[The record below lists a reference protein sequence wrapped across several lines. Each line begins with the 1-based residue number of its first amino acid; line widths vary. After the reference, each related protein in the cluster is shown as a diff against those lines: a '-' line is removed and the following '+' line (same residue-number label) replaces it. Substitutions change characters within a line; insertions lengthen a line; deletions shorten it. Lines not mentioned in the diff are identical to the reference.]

1 MRLSR
6 DLLIVLALFV
16 VLALFTVVPAM
27 RRAEIEEAQQTF
39 TPYSTHSAEPD
50 GTLALMLWL
59 EQIGYRTQRI
69 ENDTF
74 ATPDEARVLFVF
86 PSRETYA
93 DFEAQ
98 ALLRWVE
105 RGNTLIAFA
114 RALPGDDNLLRALNA
129 AVEPIGYADIV
140 PLEQPLAATADV
152 RVNTFSGLRL
162 NRNDFVQYL
171 SANGSPLLVGFAQ
184 GRGKI
189 FLSTSPFV

>member
-1 MRLSR
+1 MRFSR
-6 DLLIVLALFV
+6 DLLIVIVLFA
-16 VLALFTVVPAM
+16 VLAVFTVVPAM
-27 RRAEIEEAQQTF
+27 RRAEIEEAQETF
-39 TPYSTHSAEPD
+39 IPYSTHSAQPN

-105 RGNTLIAFA
+105 RGNTLV
-114 RALPGDDNLLRALNA
+114 ALAMT
-129 AVEPIGYADIV
+129 
-140 PLEQPLAATADV
+140 LA
-152 RVNTFSGLRL
+152 
-162 NRNDFVQYL
+162 
-171 SANGSPLLVGFAQ
+171 
-184 GRGKI
+184 
-189 FLSTSPFV
+189 